1 MMKKKLE
8 RLWKRREEVDGGREE
23 ERKNK
28 RGGKEGRG
36 GKRRGEFFW
45 NLSKGWASEKKKK
58 THLNV
63 WFGLG

>member
-1 MMKKKLE
+1 MEEKKMMVEVKKKKE
-8 RLWKRREEVDGGREE
+8 QKRRRRRKRRE
-23 ERKNK
+23 KNK
-28 RGGKEGRG
+28 
-36 GKRRGEFFW
+36 GEIFG